1 MSTLTGSAPAA
12 TAEGRL
18 LSLDV
23 LRGLVVA
30 GMILVTDP
38 GTYSHVYTQLTHAK
52 WNDPT
57 ITDLIFPCFLVMV
70 GISMTLSFSARLS
83 RGATVRELVLHAL
96 RRSTLLIV
104 LGMIVNGFPQ
114 YHLATIRIPGI
125 LQRIGICYLIV
136 SLLYLAISRP
146 TVTRRARQF
155 AILSVCLAVL
165 VIYWLLLTVYPTP
178 GFGPGHLDPLGNLA
192 AVLDRAVFAQPHMF
206 QWGIKTP
213 GFGVTFDPEGILS
226 TLGALGATLFG
237 VLAGDELRNA
247 HSRSRQ
253 CGAIAILGAILWLVS
268 LLLNRWMP
276 LNKQIY
282 TPSFAL
288 WSAGLS
294 LIAFAALFWLI
305 DILRFRRGWTL
316 SAHSRDKRHLCL
328 LSLADHHFLVQSD
341 KRKERRRSTT
351 LHGACR
357 AFVRHMAT
365 AASSL
370 TRMGCPHCAAQR
382 GLNLSTLPKA
392 NLPPH
397 LMQGHGYQAELVRKP
412 KILSLHL

>member
-1 MSTLTGSAPAA
+1 MSTLTGSAPSA

-83 RGATVRELVLHAL
+83 RGATVRELALHAL

-192 AVLDRAVFAQPHMF
+192 AVLDRAVFTQPHMF

-226 TLGALGATLFG
+226 TLGALGTTLFG
-237 VLAGDELRNA
+237 V
-247 HSRSRQ
+247 
-253 CGAIAILGAILWLVS
+253 IAILGAILWLVS

-276 LNKQIY
+276 LNKQIF

-316 SAHSRDKRHLCL
+316 ALILGTNAIFAFCLSQIITSLFNLISVKSEGDQPLYMVLAAHLFATWLPPRPA
-328 LSLADHHFLVQSD
+328 SLAWAVLIVLLNVALIYPLYRKRIFL
-341 KRKERRRSTT
+341 R
-351 LHGACR
+351 
-357 AFVRHMAT
+357 
-365 AASSL
+365 
-370 TRMGCPHCAAQR
+370 
-382 GLNLSTLPKA
+382 
-392 NLPPH
+392 
-397 LMQGHGYQAELVRKP
+397 
-412 KILSLHL
+412 I

>member
-83 RGATVRELVLHAL
+83 RGATVRELALHAL

-192 AVLDRAVFAQPHMF
+192 AVLDRAVFTQPHMF

-226 TLGALGATLFG
+226 TLGALGTTLFG

-276 LNKQIY
+276 LNKQIF

-316 SAHSRDKRHLCL
+316 ALILGTNAIFAFCLSQIITSLFNLISVKSEGDQPLYMVLAAHLFATRLPPRPA
-328 LSLADHHFLVQSD
+328 SLAWAVLIVLLNVALIYPLYRKRIFL
-341 KRKERRRSTT
+341 R
-351 LHGACR
+351 
-357 AFVRHMAT
+357 
-365 AASSL
+365 
-370 TRMGCPHCAAQR
+370 
-382 GLNLSTLPKA
+382 
-392 NLPPH
+392 
-397 LMQGHGYQAELVRKP
+397 
-412 KILSLHL
+412 I